1 MIVPASPHPRPRS
14 RRLSFVSL
22 LLIFLVITLVVFLVV
37 GTLLASAISS
47 SFLDSGLKDV
57 RVNTAQYLQL
67 RATGLISPTNMMSSR
82 KVPMSRE
89 HATFTKMGQD
99 VWGGLPYYSVRVW
112 SPTGGLVWSD
122 RDRVLVISPTSPTAT
137 TTATTT
143 VVTTA
148 TRNPQDNDSY
158 GYGGAQAARA
168 TAAPAST
175 ATSAT
180 VVLPVEPV
188 DRNLLQQAIAGN
200 VVSRLCSSDCGLPRE
215 QYIEA
220 LLNIYAPIYNSGG
233 TQLVGVID
241 VAQDVSSLYLDLQ
254 ARQRDLT
261 VTILTVTIWLYFVLF
276 LVVLATSAALGY
288 YQGRARRRE
297 RSLRELQRQ
306 FSPAITQAILSGD
319 DQLNMTSRLD
329 VTVLFVD
336 IRGFTAQAATMP
348 AEQVVTMLN
357 QYMAVGTRVVFRFDG
372 VVDKF
377 LGDGILAV
385 FGAPSRQPDHALRAA
400 AAALTLRR
408 ELTNLNRERASQS
421 LPPIRV
427 GMSLATGL
435 VVAGNIGSAEQ
446 VSYTVIGDAVN
457 VASRLV
463 GLAGPG
469 EILLTA
475 ATAGEI
481 GERLK
486 MEGGDAV
493 PVRGREGS
501 VNVYWLPEQPISHLL
516 LDGLAQED
524 IAQGLLTQVA

>member
-22 LLIFLVITLVVFLVV
+22 LLIFLSITLAVFLVV

-67 RATGLISPTNMMSSR
+67 RASGLISPTNMMSSR
-82 KVPMSRE
+82 KVPMTRE
-89 HATFTKMGQD
+89 HAAFTKLGQA

-112 SPTGGLVWSD
+112 SPSGGLVWSD
-122 RDRVLVISPTSPTAT
+122 RDPVLATSPTSLVVT

-143 VVTTA
+143 A
-148 TRNPQDNDSY
+148 MRSPQDNDSY
-158 GYGGAQAARA
+158 EYGGAQPAKA
-168 TAAPAST
+168 TAAPT
-175 ATSAT
+175 ATAVTAT
-180 VVLPVEPV
+180 VLLSVEPV
-188 DRNLLQQAIAGN
+188 DSNLLQQAIAGN

-261 VTILTVTIWLYFVLF
+261 VTILTVTVWLYFVLF

-336 IRGFTAQAATMP
+336 IRGFTAQAATLP

-493 PVRGREGS
+493 PVRGREES
-501 VNVYWLPEQPISHLL
+501 VKVYWLPEQPISHLL